1 LRCRRVQHYYH
12 SLLKT
17 MLKSLSLLL
26 LSGLLLASCTDD
38 PATPSNSS
46 FTANFINL
54 EDVGPNARYEGWLI
68 VNGQPISTG
77 VFSVNSAGVPSSST
91 FNASTNNLSA
101 ATAFVLTV
109 EPFPDNDPMPSQQK
123 ILAGTFD
130 GKTAAVNTSH
140 MMALGQ
146 DFSTA
151 KGTYI
156 LATPTDGNMDMNET
170 SGVWWID
177 PSGGTMKPGF
187 ILPTLPPGWTYEG
200 WTVVNGK
207 ALSTGKFNKVDSMD
221 MSRVFSGSAATGP
234 NFPGEDLLMNPPS
247 GQSFPKML
255 EGMSKVVLTIEP
267 VPDNDVKPFGLKP
280 LAHDVPSNAMAHTP
294 FMMMN
299 QAASMPTGTI
309 TR

>member
-1 LRCRRVQHYYH
+1 MLR
-12 SLLKT
+12 
-17 MLKSLSLLL
+17 SLSLLI
-26 LSGLLLASCTDD
+26 LSGLMLASCADD
-38 PATPSNSS
+38 PATPSNST
-46 FTANFINL
+46 FTTNFTGL
-54 EDVGPNARYEGWLI
+54 EDVGANARYEGWLI

-77 VFSVNSAGVPSSST
+77 TFSVNSTGAPSTTS
-91 FNASTNNLSA
+91 FNAKTDDINA

-109 EPFPDNDPMPSQQK
+109 EPFPDTDPMPSNQK
-123 ILAGTFD
+123 ILAGTFN
-130 GKTAAVNTSH
+130 GSTATVSTGH

-156 LATPTDGNMDMNET
+156 LATPTDGNMDINET

-187 ILPTLPPGWTYEG
+187 MLPTLPSGWTYEG
-200 WTVVNGK
+200 WTVVSGQP
-207 ALSTGKFNKVDSMD
+207 LSTGKFNKVDSMD
-221 MSRVFSGSAATGP
+221 MSMMFSGTAAPGP
-234 NFPGEDLLMNPPS
+234 NFPGEDLLMNAPA

-267 VPDNDVKPFGLKP
+267 VPDNDPKPFGLKP
-280 LAHDVPSNAMAHTP
+280 LGHDVPANAMAHTP
-294 FMMMN
+294 LMMMN
-299 QAASMPTGTI
+299 QASSLPTGTI